1 MDEGDMQIRFKQTLS
16 GMDWAKGVTKQ
27 AMLDKLGNDAAL
39 YTLVEE
45 YVADETWLSL
55 DRVLDVIP
63 EQAWQDSQGD
73 VWRGGAESEEAGT
86 RASHFKDTMGER

>member
-1 MDEGDMQIRFKQTLS
+1 MDEGDMRARFEQLLS
-16 GMDWAKGVTKQ
+16 GLDWTKGVSKQ
-27 AMLDKLGNDAAL
+27 EMLDTLGGDAAL

-45 YVADETWLSL
+45 YVADEPWPSL
-55 DRVLDVIP
+55 ARVLDVIP

-86 RASHFKDTMGER
+86 RSSHFKDSAAES